1 MRSVG
6 VVVVGLL
13 GGVAALVLVVG
24 LVPFAAPVVPADRPG
39 RHVLVGGVKI
49 RALQEGQGPDVLL
62 VHGGMGSLEDWEPV
76 RGLLAASMRVTS
88 YDRPGHGFSE
98 RAPEG
103 HSLATN
109 ARIAAALIAT
119 QGLRDVTVVGHSYGG
134 GVALAT
140 AVHDPAAVRA
150 LVLVGSIG
158 APPVV
163 PASRLQRILAMPV
176 VGPGVARFLAP
187 VVGPSMIRS
196 IIERSFLP
204 RPVPDDFLASRVAL
218 WNGPQHIVTWAEQ
231 RVSGPDDVAALVPRY
246 GTLDRPVH
254 LVHGAEDALVPIEGA
269 DRLRA
274 LLPRAELVVLGATGH
289 YVQYVQPQEL
299 VKVVR
304 RAARAE

>member
-1 MRSVG
+1 M
-6 VVVVGLL
+6 
-13 GGVAALVLVVG
+13 LVLMVG
-24 LVPFAAPVVPADRPG
+24 AAVNTGDVSGQRNRADSVAISVAG
-39 RHVLVGGVKI
+39 
-49 RALQEGQGPDVLL
+49 
-62 VHGGMGSLEDWEPV
+62 
-76 RGLLAASMRVTS
+76 
-88 YDRPGHGFSE
+88 
-98 RAPEG
+98 
-103 HSLATN
+103 
-109 ARIAAALIAT
+109 
-119 QGLRDVTVVGHSYGG
+119 GLRT
-134 GVALAT
+134 
-140 AVHDPAAVRA
+140 
-150 LVLVGSIG
+150 
-158 APPVV
+158 
-163 PASRLQRILAMPV
+163 
-176 VGPGVARFLAP
+176 GVARFLAP

-231 RVSGPDDVAALVPRY
+231 RVSGPDDVAALVLRY

-274 LLPRAELVVLGATGH
+274 LLPRSELVVLGATGH